1 MDDAFVCTELET
13 RKLWL
18 RIFLIFTLFEI
29 ISCIDSLEFV
39 SIPKSTILLGVG
51 LGFLYK
57 LMFYYFGYF
66 KSGTKFLTVVL
77 FSFAFVTGM
86 QAASF
91 FFDGILFF
99 QVFNATI
106 AKMHPIFLFLSY
118 LLFFAFFYANV
129 RLRQMNKLKK
139 LNNPRV

>member
-1 MDDAFVCTELET
+1 MDDAFACTELET
-13 RKLWL
+13 RKWWL

-29 ISCIDSLEFV
+29 ISYIDSLELA
-39 SIPKSTILLGVG
+39 SISKSTMFLGIG
-51 LGFLYK
+51 FGFLYK

-66 KSGTKFLTVVL
+66 KSGTKFLTGAL
-77 FSFAFVTGM
+77 FLFAFVTGM
-86 QAASF
+86 QAVSF

-99 QVFNATI
+99 QVFNENV

-118 LLFFAFFYANV
+118 LLFFAFFYANA